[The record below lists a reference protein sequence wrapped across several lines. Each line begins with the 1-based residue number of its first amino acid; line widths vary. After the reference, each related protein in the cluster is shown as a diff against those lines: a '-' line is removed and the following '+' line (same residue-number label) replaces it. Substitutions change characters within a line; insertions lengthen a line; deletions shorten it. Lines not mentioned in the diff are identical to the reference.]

1 MCLKQCVFILNPC
14 CVFLEMH
21 STILVGTTAASWVP
35 NPLQNYRDLG
45 SLLIPS
51 EVEGMPAL
59 GRGKQTQLTQLT
71 FEN

>member
-1 MCLKQCVFILNPC
+1 
-14 CVFLEMH
+14 MH
-21 STILVGTTAASWVP
+21 STILVGTTAACWVL